1 MRFYNNY
8 AYLFLIPT
16 VLGLLFF
23 RLIPIAISIFAGFT
37 NWDIYSPPQWTG
49 LSNYVHMFRSEEFWS
64 VLKRTFEFSFFFTA
78 GVCVLG
84 LFFAVM
90 LNQRLRGI
98 HFFRG
103 LFFMPV
109 ITSVVAVGILWDW
122 ILSPQ
127 FGVLN
132 SLLNRIFHL
141 TSSPSWLGDQKYA
154 LGTLIVVYIW
164 KSVGY
169 QMIIYLAGLQHIP
182 GELREAARIDG
193 ANEARSFFSVTLPL
207 LTPTLFFVLIITI
220 IQSFHTFDITYSL
233 TRGGPYQTTTTLSY
247 YIYQNAFVHYRMGY
261 ASGLAY
267 ILFFFTLIITWLNF
281 VVKKKWVNYQ

>member
-1 MRFYNNY
+1 V
-8 AYLFLIPT
+8 FLIPT
-16 VLGLLFF
+16 LIGLLFL
-23 RLIPIAISIFAGFT
+23 RLIPIAVSIFASFT
-37 NWDIYSPPQWTG
+37 SWDIYSPPQWIG
-49 LSNYVHMFRSEEFWS
+49 LGNYNRMFQSDEFWN
-64 VLKRTFEFSFFFTA
+64 VLKRTFEFSFFFTV

-84 LFFAVM
+84 LFFAVL
-90 LNQRLRGI
+90 LNGRLTGI
-98 HFFRG
+98 RFFRG

-127 FGVLN
+127 FGILN
-132 SLLNRIFHL
+132 FLLYRAFHL
-141 TSSPSWLGDQKYA
+141 TNLPSWLGDDQYA

-169 QMIIYLAGLQHIP
+169 QMIIYLAGLQNIP
-182 GELREAARIDG
+182 NELREAAKIDG
-193 ANEARSFFSVTLPL
+193 ASSVRSFFSVTLPL

-233 TRGGPYQTTTTLSY
+233 TKGGPYQTTTTLSY

-261 ASGLAY
+261 ASSLAY
-267 ILFFFTLIITWLNF
+267 ILFFFTLVITWINF
-281 VVKKKWVNYQ
+281 LFKKKWVNYQ

>member
-1 MRFYNNY
+1 M
-8 AYLFLIPT
+8 LQ
-16 VLGLLFF
+16 
-23 RLIPIAISIFAGFT
+23 S
-37 NWDIYSPPQWTG
+37 D
-49 LSNYVHMFRSEEFWS
+49 EFWN
-64 VLKRTFEFSFFFTA
+64 VLRRTFQFSFFFTA
-78 GVCVLG
+78 GVCVVG
-84 LFFAVM
+84 LFFAVL
-90 LNQRLRGI
+90 LNEKLKGI
-98 HFFRG
+98 QFFRG

-127 FGVLN
+127 FGILN
-132 SLLNRIFHL
+132 SLLNRAFHL
-141 TSSPSWLGDQKYA
+141 TNLPSWLGDEKYA

-182 GELREAARIDG
+182 GELREAAKIDG
-193 ANEARSFFSVTLPL
+193 AGPIRSFFAVTLPL

-233 TRGGPYQTTTTLSY
+233 TRGGPYQTTTTISY

-261 ASGLAY
+261 ASSLAY
-267 ILFFFTLIITWLNF
+267 ILFFFTLVITWANF
-281 VVKKKWVNYQ
+281 LFKKKWVNYQ